1 MYLLVTYR
9 QIASELVFGADK
21 SQSNGLPVDA
31 RRFKSVEPSEQEFEV
46 GCISTH
52 TCSFMIENFIL
63 SLIIILKSIFLSF
76 LGSIK

>member
-46 GCISTH
+46 GYISTYI
-52 TCSFMIENFIL
+52 CLFMIENFI
-63 SLIIILKSIFLSF
+63 
-76 LGSIK
+76 